1 MSLDVRNIYYK
12 YPRQKDWVLEDF
24 SLSVEPGT
32 VTSLVGPSGYGK
44 STLGK
49 IMAGQIRPS
58 KGEITVD
65 DAPIIDNAYC
75 NVQLI
80 YQHPELAV
88 NPRWRMRKVLEEVDD
103 INEDMMARLG
113 VSERFL
119 DRFPLELSGGELQRF
134 CVLRALKPE
143 TRYII
148 ADEIST
154 MLDTITQ
161 AQIWNVILDFA
172 REHNIGILAI
182 THNENLAGAI
192 SDRIVRL

>member
-24 SLSVEPGT
+24 SLSIEPGT

-49 IMAGQIRPS
+49 IMAGQIKPS

-65 DAPIIDNAYC
+65 DVPIIENAYC

-88 NPRWRMRKVLEEVDD
+88 NPRWRMRKVLEEVGD
-103 INEDMMARLG
+103 INEGMMARLG

-143 TRYII
+143 IRYII

-172 REHNIGILAI
+172 SEHNIGILAI